1 MRNSVIK
8 KIIGVVIVLFLVEG
22 IIFLGLFALEMK
34 KLSIIIKNETISNS
48 RSNQMQAL
56 KNLVNI
62 AYSVVDSYYQKS

>member
-48 RSNQMQAL
+48 RSNQM
-56 KNLVNI
+56 
-62 AYSVVDSYYQKS
+62 